1 MNTNIDFFFPSHQI
15 CAEKGVSPEEVRKE
29 VKAIL
34 DEMAHN
40 LNMTAI
46 RHFAYVLVKVFK
58 ALFQRVYVNEEGV
71 QMVGEFL
78 QSQTPTPF

>member
-1 MNTNIDFFFPSHQI
+1 MNSIVDFSFLLLQI

-29 VKAIL
+29 AKAIL

-46 RHFAYVLVKVFK
+46 RHFAYVLVRVFK

-71 QMVGEFL
+71 QMVG
-78 QSQTPTPF
+78 

>member
-1 MNTNIDFFFPSHQI
+1 
-15 CAEKGVSPEEVRKE
+15 
-29 VKAIL
+29 
-34 DEMAHN
+34 MAHN

-71 QMVGEFL
+71 QMVGEFFTITNTHAFL
-78 QSQTPTPF
+78 MIILGCSVETKAKLSKEVIDHGAHPINERT